1 MAASTPSIP
10 RVAFLGPPG
19 TFTEEALLNEP
30 DLAAGEL
37 VPLRSM
43 PEVLAATEAG
53 EVEIGF
59 VALENSIEGTVRL
72 VLDALI
78 FHHDLLIQREVVM
91 SIHQHVLGP
100 PGMSLADV
108 KRVVSFPDALSQC
121 QEFFARELPH
131 VEIVAANSTAEA
143 VQYVGTERPEGTAAL
158 GSSLAGKLYGLN
170 VVAPDV
176 EDHAENK
183 TRFVVVANSGIP
195 PRTGHDK
202 TSVVCFQ
209 QSDRP
214 GSLQAILGQF
224 AARDI
229 NLTKL
234 ESRPTKHSL
243 GDYCFIIDM
252 EGHVDD
258 AVVADC
264 LHTLHAMLPQV
275 KFLGS
280 YPAAGEAGAAIRR
293 DADEAWR
300 RADEWLSSLRRQV
313 RRSAGP

>member
-1 MAASTPSIP
+1 
-10 RVAFLGPPG
+10 
-19 TFTEEALLNEP
+19 
-30 DLAAGEL
+30 
-37 VPLRSM
+37 
-43 PEVLAATEAG
+43 
-53 EVEIGF
+53 
-59 VALENSIEGTVRL
+59 
-72 VLDALI
+72 VLDALV
-78 FHHDLLIQREVVM
+78 FQHELLLQREVVM
-91 SIHQHVLGP
+91 AIHQHVLAA
-100 PGMSLADV
+100 PGVGLADV
-108 KRVVSFPDALSQC
+108 RRLVTFPDALAQC

-143 VQYVGTERPEGTAAL
+143 VKYVGREKPPGTAAL
-158 GSSLAGKLYGLN
+158 GSSLAAKLYGLD
-170 VVAPDV
+170 VVAPEV

-183 TRFVVVANSGIP
+183 TRFVVVAPDGIP
-195 PRTGHDK
+195 ARTGHDK

-209 QSDRP
+209 HSDRP

-243 GDYCFIIDM
+243 GDYCFIIDL

-264 LHTLHAMLPQV
+264 LHTLHAMLPRM

-280 YPAAGEAGAAIRR
+280 YPAAGEHASALRR
-293 DADEAWR
+293 DADASWR
-300 RADEWLSSLRRQV
+300 AADEWLSLLRGRV
-313 RRSAGP
+313 RR